1 MDRKIKILSLNV
13 GLSHNLAGLS
23 TLVTANNVD
32 LVMLQEVRMSQQQF
46 DSHIEKIGFKGEVN
60 IDLDFPCKPGT
71 AVAWSKC
78 LPVDH
83 VFTTVLCRSQLVK
96 IGKFVFMNIYAPS
109 GSEKRQERSSFFAQE
124 LFTIFNMFP
133 HSNYFLSGDYNC
145 VLSPLDV

>member
-23 TLVTANNVD
+23 SLVAVNNVD
-32 LVMLQEVRMSQQQF
+32 LVMLQEVRMSQEQF
-46 DSHIEKIGFKGEVN
+46 ASQIEIFGFKGEVN
-60 IDLDFPCKPGT
+60 QDLNSPSKPGT
-71 AVAWSKC
+71 AVAWSKS

-96 IGKFVFMNIYAPS
+96 IGEFVFMNIYAPS

-124 LFTIFNMFP
+124 LFTIQ
-133 HSNYFLSGDYNC
+133 GWI
-145 VLSPLDV
+145 